1 MKFKKLLYTV
11 LLSAGCMSASA
22 QAPQTVTVDAFNH
35 HWFVQAQAG
44 AQYTLGE
51 VCFGDL
57 ISPNVQVAGGYQ
69 FTPVWGLRLAVNAWQ
84 SKGGVELR
92 TTGTT
97 YNWKWNYVAPTV
109 DVTCDL
115 VNLIAGYKADR
126 FFNCGVLAGVGANIF
141 FSNGEAIAANGQI
154 VNELRANNNNCAN
167 PFLEKLWDGTVPR
180 FVGRFGAYADF
191 RVSRRVS
198 VGLEVN
204 ANTTSDLYNSKR
216 AANTD
221 WYFNALAGVKVR
233 LGQPTKKVEKKA
245 CCGHEKVVEKIVE
258 KIVEKPVEKIV
269 YRDREVIKRD
279 ALRKDIFFTISNT
292 SVSRAEMP
300 KVEDIAAYLNKYPE
314 AKVAITGYADKKT
327 GNAKINEKLAKKR
340 SQIVADLLVNKF
352 GIDSSRITVD
362 SKGDTVQPYEQND
375 LNRVSICVAE

>member
-1 MKFKKLLYTV
+1 MKFKNFIYTV

-22 QAPQTVTVDAFNH
+22 QAPETVTVDAFNH

-44 AQYTLGE
+44 AQHTLGE
-51 VCFGDL
+51 ICFGDL

-84 SKGGVELR
+84 SKGGVTLLQ
-92 TTGTT
+92 TDNT
-97 YNWKWNYVAPTV
+97 YKWKWNYVSPTL

-126 FFNCGVLAGVGANIF
+126 FFNCGILAGVGTNIF
-141 FSNGEAIAANGQI
+141 FSNGEAITANSQI
-154 VNELRANNNNCAN
+154 YNELKGIGNNPTPLFLAN
-167 PFLEKLWDGTVPR
+167 LWDGTLCR

-198 VGLEVN
+198 LGLEVN
-204 ANTTSDLYNSKR
+204 ANTTSDLYNSKD
-216 AANTD
+216 APNAD

-233 LGQPTKKVEKKA
+233 LGKVTKKVEKKP
-245 CCGHEKVVEKIVE
+245 CCQEKIVE

-269 YRDREVIKRD
+269 YRDKEVVKRD
-279 ALRKDIFFTISNT
+279 ALRKDIFFTIRNT
-292 SVSRAEMP
+292 TVSTAEMP

-314 AKVAITGYADKKT
+314 AKVVITGYADKGT
-327 GNAKINEKLAKKR
+327 GNAKINENLARKR
-340 SQIVADLLVNKF
+340 SQIVADLLTNKF
-352 GIDSSRITVD
+352 GIASSRITID
-362 SKGDTVQPYEQND
+362 SKGDTVQPFEQND
-375 LNRVSICVAE
+375 LNRVSICIAE

>member
-11 LLSAGCMSASA
+11 LLSAGCLSASA
-22 QAPQTVTVDAFNH
+22 QTPETVTVDAFNH

-84 SKGGVELR
+84 SKGGITLLQ
-92 TTGTT
+92 TNNT
-97 YNWKWNYVAPTV
+97 YTWKWNYVAPTV

-126 FFNCGVLAGVGANIF
+126 FFNCGLLAGIGANVF
-141 FSNGEAIAANGQI
+141 FSNGDASDKNALI
-154 VNELRANNNNCAN
+154 VNELRGLRNNPAN
-167 PFLEKLWDGTVPR
+167 PFLANLWDGTLCR

-198 VGLEVN
+198 LGLEVN
-204 ANTTSDLYNSKR
+204 ANTTSDLYNSKD
-216 AANTD
+216 APNAD
-221 WYFNALAGVKVR
+221 WYFNALAGVKIR
-233 LGQPTKKVEKKA
+233 LGQPTKKVEKKP
-245 CCGHEKVVEKIVE
+245 CCQEKIVEKIVE
-258 KIVEKPVEKIV
+258 KSVEKPVEKIV
-269 YRDREVIKRD
+269 YRDKEVIKRE

-292 SVSRAEMP
+292 TVSRAELP

-314 AKVAITGYADKKT
+314 AKVVITGYADKKT
-327 GNAKINEKLAKKR
+327 GNAKINERLANKR
-340 SQIVADLLVNKF
+340 AQMVADLLTNKF
-352 GIDSSRITVD
+352 GIASSRISVD
-362 SKGDTVQPYEQND
+362 SKGDTVQPFEQND
-375 LNRVSICVAE
+375 LNRVSICIAE